1 MQEQVTLD
9 MIRQAREAM
18 EGIVEF
24 TPIVTSAR
32 VGKNLYIKSENLQK
46 TGSFK
51 IRGAFNKIRNLTPE
65 EASRGVIAC
74 SAGNHAQGVALSAA
88 RLGIR
93 SIICMPEGAPIL
105 KVEATRSYGAE
116 VVLVP
121 GNYDDAAAEAARLA
135 KEEGLTFAHPFDDPF
150 VIAGQGTLG
159 LEILEQVPD
168 VDQIVVPI
176 GGGGLAS
183 GVAVAVKSMRPDV
196 KVIGVQALSVP
207 SMFVSAVN
215 GEITT
220 IKDGPTNADGI
231 HVLTP
236 GNLTFDLVNRYVDDI
251 ITVSED
257 EIAAAI
263 VALLEGPKTVAE
275 GAGASSVAAYLFDKI
290 DTSLKTVAL
299 VSGGNVDITTLA
311 RIIFRGM
318 QKTGRIVRLA
328 TKMVD
333 RADNLARLIQLVAD
347 DGANVLEVYHER
359 EDAKSEANSC
369 TVTLTLETKNA
380 EHIRKIRHDMV
391 ESGYPLLD

>member
-207 SMFVSAVN
+207 SMFVSVVN

>member
-121 GNYDDAAAEAARLA
+121 GNYDDAAAKAARLA

-207 SMFVSAVN
+207 SMFVSVVN